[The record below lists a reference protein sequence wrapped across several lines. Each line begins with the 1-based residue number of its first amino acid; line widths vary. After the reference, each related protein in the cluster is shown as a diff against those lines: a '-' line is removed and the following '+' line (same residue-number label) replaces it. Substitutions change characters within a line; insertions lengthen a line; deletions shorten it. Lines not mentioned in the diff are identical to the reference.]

1 MLVASLGPAISS
13 ITIGAQAPCGPT
25 FTTSSKHASNSQS
38 RTSKQNVGHQFAE
51 KRFLTDYEIWVSA
64 PTTTTQCYVKVVKER
79 VRNGGPEVVGH
90 ERSKADEKQ
99 ATKAWV
105 GIGNK
110 RNASETAEAV
120 ALEKSEAASEREA
133 RQAVKA
139 SRRRGRELEADDK
152 AAAKAAA
159 EAAAKAKATE
169 GRAARTKA
177 AAAAAAEAAT
187 NRAPPWKER
196 PAGWPEKE
204 DTDEGSEVDS
214 EAEGEEMIEVGAYVW
229 AKDRDDKSPTFG
241 DRIRGSIRAAYKRQ
255 RAYTVTFYD
264 YRLQEDTP
272 EDEVQ
277 RQAVGDDGDEEAR
290 TRTARRGRSQRGGAG
305 CNSTGKEG
313 DPS

>member
-1 MLVASLGPAISS
+1 M
-13 ITIGAQAPCGPT
+13 
-25 FTTSSKHASNSQS
+25 
-38 RTSKQNVGHQFAE
+38 
-51 KRFLTDYEIWVSA
+51 
-64 PTTTTQCYVKVVKER
+64 
-79 VRNGGPEVVGH
+79 
-90 ERSKADEKQ
+90 
-99 ATKAWV
+99 

-139 SRRRGRELEADDK
+139 SRWRGRELEADDK

-229 AKDRDDKSPTFG
+229 AKEGTT
-241 DRIRGSIRAAYKRQ
+241 RAQLLGTATRLHQSSVQKTKGIHRH
-255 RAYTVTFYD
+255 FL
-264 YRLQEDTP
+264 RLQVTG
-272 EDEVQ
+272 
-277 RQAVGDDGDEEAR
+277 RH
-290 TRTARRGRSQRGGAG
+290 TRGRGAKASSRGRRG
-305 CNSTGKEG
+305 
-313 DPS
+313 